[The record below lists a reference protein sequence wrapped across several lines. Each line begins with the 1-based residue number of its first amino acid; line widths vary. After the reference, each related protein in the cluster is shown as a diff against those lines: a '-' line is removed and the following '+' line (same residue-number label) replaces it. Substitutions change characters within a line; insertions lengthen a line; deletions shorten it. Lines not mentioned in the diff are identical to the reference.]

1 MNTRLISSNGVI
13 NALPQWWLGIA
24 YLLLS
29 NHVFAELLK
38 DPTQPPAALYNQ
50 TYGDQAGEPLN
61 GPVLQSIMLGSN
73 YHAAII
79 NGQKIMLGQKYDGAT
94 LIKLNEHQAVLRN
107 PDKSLKIL
115 TMDFGIKKKILPT
128 KGQALPSRKILNPNN
143 N

>member
-1 MNTRLISSNGVI
+1 MNMRLISSNGVI
-13 NALPQWWLGIA
+13 KALPKWWLGIT

-29 NHVFAELLK
+29 NHVFAEQLK

-50 TYGDQAGEPLN
+50 TYGNQAGEPFN
-61 GPVLQSIMLGSN
+61 GPMLQSIILGSN

-94 LIKLNEHQAVLRN
+94 LIKLNEHEAVLRN

-115 TMDFGIKKKILPT
+115 TMDFGIQKKILPT
-128 KGQALPSRKILNPNN
+128 KGQVLPASKMLNPK
-143 N
+143 